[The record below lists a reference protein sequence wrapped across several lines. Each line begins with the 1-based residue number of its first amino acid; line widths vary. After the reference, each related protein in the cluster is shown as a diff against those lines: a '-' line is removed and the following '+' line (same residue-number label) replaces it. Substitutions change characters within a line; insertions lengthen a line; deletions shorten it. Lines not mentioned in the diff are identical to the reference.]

1 MATITVALAYLNGD
15 ITETKDGTYVTV
27 VKEPISYKDKHTGE
41 YKKKCD
47 IKYKLMI
54 PKHRMPEVLLEH
66 GNFLTR
72 KEKGISISICFTGAL
87 QGILTNEEGGGTTKD
102 ARVKEAQNVVSF
114 YSTDHAIG
122 FVKAMQFN
130 SNAIKN
136 AHDDEDDDGEFIF

>member
-1 MATITVALAYLNGD
+1 MVTITVALAYLNGD

-66 GNFLTR
+66 GNFWLEKK
-72 KEKGISISICFTGAL
+72 KEFQYRYIFGPL
-87 QGILTNEEGGGTTKD
+87 QGILTNEEG
-102 ARVKEAQNVVSF
+102 RN
-114 YSTDHAIG
+114 Y
-122 FVKAMQFN
+122 
-130 SNAIKN
+130 
-136 AHDDEDDDGEFIF
+136 